1 MANWKYSINISN
13 EMRSFSNGEIKLSE
27 LTSALVN
34 KIKNTIPEE
43 IWDEIWEELNDLLEV
58 NDAYEYDE
66 IIDPIYDWA
75 DFNRIWIGTV

>member
-13 EMRSFSNGEIKLSE
+13 EMRSFSNGKMKLSE
-27 LTSALVN
+27 LTSVLVN

-43 IWDEIWEELNDLLEV
+43 IWDEIWEELDDLLEV

-66 IIDPIYDWA
+66 IIDSIYDWA
-75 DFNRIWIGTV
+75 DFNRIWIGTM